1 MKDILFF
8 SHNQKKI
15 IEIKQIFKDSKIKIY
30 DLNSFKKIKEPKET
44 GATFSSNA
52 KIKSK
57 YGQQLFDMPCF
68 ADDSGF
74 CVEALKNKPGVK
86 SKRFL
91 EKFSNNKKAFEYII
105 SNVVKKR
112 NNKAFFVTAISLTLK
127 ENHHITFLGKISG
140 TVSLEPKGMNGF
152 GYDPIFIP
160 ENNIKTFAEM
170 NLEEKNVISH
180 RKIAITKLKSFLF
193 WYNICFPVFNL
204 QNLEI
209 SFNSIIWKIKI
220 TVQTRKSNVSVLEG
234 FI

>member
-15 IEIKQIFKDSKIKIY
+15 VEVKQIFKNSKIKVY
-30 DLNSFKKIKEPKET
+30 DLNTFEKIKDPKET

-57 YGQQLFDMPCF
+57 YGQKLFNMPCF
-68 ADDSGF
+68 VGELGF
-74 CVEALKNKPGVK
+74 CVVALKNNPGVK

-91 EKFSNNKKAFEYII
+91 EKFSNDKKAFEYII

-140 TVSLEPKGMNGF
+140 TVSLEPKGTNGF

-160 ENNIKTFAEM
+160 ENNNKTFAEM
-170 NLEEKNVISH
+170 NLEEKNIISH
-180 RKIAITKLKSFLF
+180 RKIALTKLKSFLF
-193 WYNICFPVFNL
+193 
-204 QNLEI
+204 
-209 SFNSIIWKIKI
+209 
-220 TVQTRKSNVSVLEG
+220 
-234 FI
+234 

>member
-15 IEIKQIFKDSKIKIY
+15 IEVKQIFKNSNTKVC
-30 DLNSFKKIKEPKET
+30 DLNSFEKIKEPNET
-44 GATFSSNA
+44 GDTFASNA

-57 YGQQLFDMPCF
+57 YGQQIFNMPCF

-74 CVEALKNKPGVK
+74 CVEALKNNPGVK

-91 EKFSNNKKAFEYII
+91 EKFSNSKKAFEYII

-127 ENHHITFLGKISG
+127 KNHHIIFLGKING
-140 TVSLEPKGMNGF
+140 TVSLKPKGANGF

-160 ENNIKTFAEM
+160 ENNVRTFAEM
-170 NLEEKNVISH
+170 KLDEKNIISH

-193 WYNICFPVFNL
+193 
-204 QNLEI
+204 
-209 SFNSIIWKIKI
+209 
-220 TVQTRKSNVSVLEG
+220 
-234 FI
+234 

>member
-30 DLNSFKKIKEPKET
+30 DLNSFKKIREPKET
-44 GATFSSNA
+44 GVTFSSNA

-74 CVEALKNKPGVK
+74 CVEALKNNPGVK

-91 EKFSNNKKAFEYII
+91 EKFTNNKKAFEYII
-105 SNVVKKR
+105 SNVIKKK

-140 TVSLEPKGMNGF
+140 TVSLEPKGANGF

-170 NLEEKNVISH
+170 SLEEKNIISH

-193 WYNICFPVFNL
+193 
-204 QNLEI
+204 
-209 SFNSIIWKIKI
+209 
-220 TVQTRKSNVSVLEG
+220 
-234 FI
+234 

>member
-8 SHNQKKI
+8 THNQKKI
-15 IEIKQIFKDSKIKIY
+15 IEVKQIFKNSKIKVY
-30 DLNSFKKIKEPKET
+30 DLNSFEKIKEPKET
-44 GATFSSNA
+44 GDTFASNA

-74 CVEALKNKPGVK
+74 CVEALKNNPGVK

-91 EKFSNNKKAFEYII
+91 EKFSSNKKAFEYII

-127 ENHHITFLGKISG
+127 ENHHITFLGKING
-140 TVSLEPKGMNGF
+140 TVSLKPKGMNGF

-170 NLEEKNVISH
+170 SLEEKNIISH

-193 WYNICFPVFNL
+193 
-204 QNLEI
+204 
-209 SFNSIIWKIKI
+209 
-220 TVQTRKSNVSVLEG
+220 
-234 FI
+234 

>member
-15 IEIKQIFKDSKIKIY
+15 IEIKQIFREKIIRVH
-30 DLNSFKKIKEPKET
+30 DLNSFKKIKEPRET
-44 GATFSSNA
+44 GDTFASNA
-52 KIKSK
+52 QIKSK
-57 YGQQLFDMPCF
+57 YGQKLFNIPCF

-74 CVEALKNKPGVK
+74 CVEALKNNPGVK

-91 EKFSNNKKAFEYII
+91 EKFSNNRKAFEYII
-105 SNVVKKR
+105 SNVVKKK
-112 NNKAFFVTAISLTLK
+112 NNKAFFITAISLTLK
-127 ENHHITFLGKISG
+127 ENRHITFLGKING
-140 TVSLEPKGMNGF
+140 TVSLEPKGTNGF

-193 WYNICFPVFNL
+193 
-204 QNLEI
+204 
-209 SFNSIIWKIKI
+209 
-220 TVQTRKSNVSVLEG
+220 
-234 FI
+234 

>member
-15 IEIKQIFKDSKIKIY
+15 VEVKQIFKNSKIKVY

-74 CVEALKNKPGVK
+74 CVEALKNNPGVK

-127 ENHHITFLGKISG
+127 ENHHITFLGKING
-140 TVSLEPKGMNGF
+140 TVSLKPKGMNGF

-193 WYNICFPVFNL
+193 
-204 QNLEI
+204 
-209 SFNSIIWKIKI
+209 
-220 TVQTRKSNVSVLEG
+220 
-234 FI
+234 

>member
-1 MKDILFF
+1 LKDILFF

-15 IEIKQIFKDSKIKIY
+15 VEVKQIFKNSKIKVY

-44 GATFSSNA
+44 GTTFSSNA

-74 CVEALKNKPGVK
+74 CVEALKNNPGVK

-193 WYNICFPVFNL
+193 
-204 QNLEI
+204 
-209 SFNSIIWKIKI
+209 
-220 TVQTRKSNVSVLEG
+220 
-234 FI
+234 